1 MTCEQQ
7 LKRFHTDDIHY
18 PNLGIA
24 PDWLKQISLPTGPI
38 RSITQNQVVTRHQC
52 GISLQSLLR
61 RHFAGKLVVVVLEN
75 VCCFL
80 LPCGKLSFIFCV
92 MLHVH

>member
-18 PNLGIA
+18 SDLGIA
-24 PDWLKQISLPTGPI
+24 PDWLKQISLATGPI

-52 GISLQSLLR
+52 GISAVIAQTSLCR
-61 RHFAGKLVVVVLEN
+61 KTGGGGVAK
-75 VCCFL
+75 CL
-80 LPCGKLSFIFCV
+80 LFSLA
-92 MLHVH
+92 LW